1 MMPDLLMKI
10 PSAGAL
16 IALSLVFNFVTANG
30 QETQISLAEFKKEH
44 QTKLL
49 RKEKIGAPVAEPP
62 AGVFEQV
69 SYEAPLGKMAAYIS
83 PDPKD
88 GKKHPIIIWRVG
100 GFANSISDSMWEDAD
115 PENDQTASQYRKAG
129 VLMMHPSLRG
139 GNENPGFIEG
149 CYGEVE
155 DVLAAAEYAKKLP
168 YVDPEQIYLGGHSV
182 GGTLALLT
190 AAMDKHP
197 FKAVISFGPIHSTSQ
212 YGSENVPFDVE
223 SEPEIVGRAPIVF
236 LDNITTD
243 TWVIEG
249 TDDGNLEALKH
260 MQENCKNPKVRF
272 VEVPG
277 DHFSVLAPLNEFIA
291 KRIVAASK
299 EGKFTLDA
307 QELKKAA
314 KTE

>member
-1 MMPDLLMKI
+1 MPYLLMKTS
-10 PSAGAL
+10 PVSVW
-16 IALSLVFNFVTANG
+16 IALAFAFNFVDAFG
-30 QETQISLAEFKKEH
+30 QETKILLAEFKKEH

-49 RKEKIGAPVAEPP
+49 RKEKIGAPVSQPP
-62 AGVFEQV
+62 AGVFEKV
-69 SYEAPLGKMAAYIS
+69 AYDTSLGKMAAYIS

-100 GFANSISDSMWEDAD
+100 GFANSISDGMWEESD
-115 PENDQTASQYRKAG
+115 PENDQTASQYRQAG

-197 FKAVISFGPIHSTSQ
+197 FKAVISFGPIHSTAQ

-249 TDDGNLEALKH
+249 SDDGNLEALKH

-272 VEVPG
+272 IEVPG

-291 KRIVAASK
+291 KRIIAASQD
-299 EGKFTLDA
+299 GKFTLSA
-307 QELKKAA
+307 EELKKAA
-314 KTE
+314 KKE

>member
-1 MMPDLLMKI
+1 MMPGILMK
-10 PSAGAL
+10 PFSVSAL
-16 IALSLVFNFVTANG
+16 IALTLVFNLVDGYG
-30 QETQISLAEFKKEH
+30 QEIEISLAEYKKAH

-49 RKEKIGAPVAEPP
+49 RKQKIGVPAPEPP
-62 AGVFEQV
+62 AGVFERV
-69 SYEAPLGKMAAYIS
+69 AYDTSLGKMAAYIS

-100 GFANSISDSMWEDAD
+100 GFANSISDDMWEDAD
-115 PENDQTASQYRKAG
+115 PENDQSASQYRKAG

-197 FKAVISFGPIHSTSQ
+197 FKAIISFGPIHSTAQ
-212 YGSENVPFDVE
+212 YGEENVPFDVE
-223 SEPEIVGRAPIVF
+223 SEPEMLGRAPIVF
-236 LDNITTD
+236 LDKITTD

-249 TDDGNLEALKH
+249 ANDGNLEALKH

-272 VEVPG
+272 IEVPG
-277 DHFSVLAPLNEFIA
+277 DHFSILAPLNEFIA
-291 KRIVAASK
+291 KRIVAASQD
-299 EGKFTLDA
+299 GKFTLDA
-307 QELKKAA
+307 VELKKAA
-314 KTE
+314 KK